1 MDEPRR
7 SAEGNE
13 LVLPVGEKDR
23 VRGPRDAPLTL
34 VEFGDYDCPYTV
46 RATQSSGA

>member
-13 LVLPVGEKDR
+13 LVPPVGEKDR

-34 VEFGDYDCPYTV
+34 VEFVDYARPYTV